1 MRGYGYLYLT
11 VIAIFVML
19 LIGVYFS
26 PTFEE
31 QSNYLQL
38 FFLLGALLFIFSILV
53 IFSAIGF
60 TSFALFLTLFI
71 SIIMIV
77 FGIEGALLVIALT
90 YFFWGSIFAMEI
102 LLFCNGAPSAKTWF
116 ETRYTFKTFKQE
128 YYTFYPLMFMLYL
141 LLEWIP
147 HFIYRERLLT
157 FSPSKVLEIM
167 RELLKPE

>member
-1 MRGYGYLYLT
+1 MRGYGYMFLT
-11 VIAIFVML
+11 IIAIFVILML
-19 LIGVYFS
+19 GAYFS

-31 QSNYLQL
+31 QTNYLQL

-60 TSFALFLTLFI
+60 TSFALFLTLFT

-77 FGIEGALLVIALT
+77 FGVEGALLVIAMT

-102 LLFCNGAPSAKTWF
+102 LLFCNGAPSAEKWF

-128 YYTFYPLMFMLYL
+128 YYAFYPLMFMLYL

-147 HFIYRERLLT
+147 HFIYRERLLSFT
-157 FSPSKVLEIM
+157 PSRVLEVM
-167 RELLKPE
+167 KERLKPE